1 LLLQIIEVSHFGERQ
16 VYFTDRDP
24 IASSISQE
32 VGGVGMLE
40 SELVANNHGGLHI
53 ISSLCLHAGLFHLV
67 ENLAGVLVIGISLK
81 HAQYLQLSM
90 TQMMICL

>member
-1 LLLQIIEVSHFGERQ
+1 LLQIIEVSHVVERQ
-16 VYFTDRDP
+16 CFTDRDP
-24 IASSISQE
+24 IASSINQE

-40 SELVANNHGGLHI
+40 SELVANNHGGSHI

-67 ENLAGVLVIGISLK
+67 ENLAGVLGISLK
-81 HAQYLQLSM
+81 HAHYLQLSL